1 MDELRDQI
9 RSELAKV
16 SDGNLFEEC
25 VGIAFTNTIPGF
37 TPVSGPGDFGRDG
50 EIPAKEVGCPL
61 ACTIQ
66 ENLKANVLKT
76 IRSYKKS
83 GGKSTFIYVATNRKI
98 TNSQKQKLR
107 EAVRKEGF
115 EVVTIYDEE
124 FFVNYLYAHSEL
136 RMKLLGIQGR
146 LPALSNITVKSRIS
160 FDNLPLVGR
169 DEEEKRSEA

>member
-9 RSELAKV
+9 RNELAKV

-50 EIPAKEVGCPL
+50 EILAKEVGCPL

-115 EVVTIYDEE
+115 
-124 FFVNYLYAHSEL
+124 
-136 RMKLLGIQGR
+136 
-146 LPALSNITVKSRIS
+146 
-160 FDNLPLVGR
+160 
-169 DEEEKRSEA
+169 

>member
-25 VGIAFTNTIPGF
+25 VGIAFTNTISGF

-76 IRSYKKS
+76 TRSYKKS
-83 GGKSTFIYVATNRKI
+83 GGKSTFIYATGTPSR
-98 TNSQKQKLR
+98 
-107 EAVRKEGF
+107 
-115 EVVTIYDEE
+115 
-124 FFVNYLYAHSEL
+124 
-136 RMKLLGIQGR
+136 GR
-146 LPALSNITVKSRIS
+146 WKGRPRTSAPSRRCSSALQAGLTS
-160 FDNLPLVGR
+160 
-169 DEEEKRSEA
+169 